1 MSARL
6 EVDIR
11 HRLGALSLDVAFA
24 SAGPVTVLFGRS
36 GSGKTSL
43 ANIIAGLIRP
53 DAGRVVCG
61 DTVLADSGT
70 RLFLPAHR
78 RRIGYVF
85 QDARLFPHLTVRRNL
100 LYGRWFAGRGEAGP
114 PFDRMVDL
122 LGLGALL
129 DRRPDSLSG
138 GEKQRV
144 AIGRALLAQ
153 PRLLVMDEPLAS
165 LDEGRK
171 DEILGH
177 IEQIAAAATVPI
189 VYVTH
194 SVREVIRLA
203 SHLALIDNGR
213 LQAFG
218 PLAAMLGRIGPAG
231 ETGPGEPVVL
241 LDAVVAGIDPVFGLA
256 HLETG
261 IGGIEIAR
269 AGLRPGQRV
278 RIRILASDVMLA
290 LRAPEAISARNLI
303 AAEVVDL
310 QPVPDG
316 TNARVDVHLR
326 AGDTAFPAR
335 ITAKARHELGLAPG
349 ARVVAVIKSVAIES

>member
-1 MSARL
+1 MSGRL

-11 HRLGALSLDVAFA
+11 HRLGALALEAAFT
-24 SAGPVTVLFGRS
+24 SDGPVTVLFGRS

-43 ANIIAGLIRP
+43 ANVIAGLIRP
-53 DAGRVVCG
+53 EAGRVVCG
-61 DTVLADSGT
+61 DAVLSDAGR
-70 RLFLPAHR
+70 RLFVPVHQ

-100 LYGRWFAGRGEAGP
+100 LYGRWFAGRDAAGP
-114 PFDRMVDL
+114 PFEEIVDL

-129 DRRPDSLSG
+129 DRRPDRLSG

-144 AIGRALLAQ
+144 AIGRALLAR

-165 LDEGRK
+165 LDEARK
-171 DEILGH
+171 DEI
-177 IEQIAAAATVPI
+177 IVYIAQIATSAKVPI

-203 SHLALIDNGR
+203 SHVALMDNGR

-218 PLAAMLGRIGPAG
+218 PLATMLGRIGPAG
-231 ETGPGEPVVL
+231 ETGPAEPGVL
-241 LDAVVAGIDPVFGLA
+241 LEAVVREVDPAFGLA
-256 HLETG
+256 HLDTG
-261 IGGIEIAR
+261 MGGIEIAR

-303 AAEVVDL
+303 AAQVIDL
-310 QPVPDG
+310 APVPDG
-316 TNARVDVHLR
+316 TGARVDAHLR
-326 AGDTAFPAR
+326 AGQTTFAAR
-335 ITAKARHELGLAPG
+335 ITTKACHELGLVTG